1 MSSNWSR
8 LSRRI
13 VRLAGYHLP
22 WLRPSVQHPLR
33 AWTLC
38 RRSPTSAS
46 DMACGCMLMELM
58 VVLLR
63 LTPPCPGRSRA
74 PTGLTLFPP
83 FPPIASFPPSLS
95 AGCFRAHPR
104 GMGDEMELEALN
116 ERIMSRVNA
125 HGRFF
130 LSHTKLDGKFT
141 MRVAIG
147 NLRTTENDIRDLW
160 DELQTCLID
169 RSV

>member
-1 MSSNWSR
+1 MR
-8 LSRRI
+8 LGQLFARW
-13 VRLAGYHLP
+13 VDE
-22 WLRPSVQHPLR
+22 
-33 AWTLC
+33 
-38 RRSPTSAS
+38 SP
-46 DMACGCMLMELM
+46 DFERM
-58 VVLLR
+58 
-63 LTPPCPGRSRA
+63 A
-74 PTGLTLFPP
+74 PTP
-83 FPPIASFPPSLS
+83 FSTV
-95 AGCFRAHPR
+95 CFRAHPR
-104 GMGDEMELEALN
+104 GMGDEMQLEVLN

-160 DELQTCLID
+160 EELQTCLID